1 MYLRNQI
8 ARLANI
14 NVETLRY
21 YEKIGLINT
30 PDRNESGYRMYDN
43 NTLERLEVIK
53 RAKTCGLT
61 LEETKELIE
70 VLYREAIDYTYI
82 SKFIDNKIDL
92 IDSKINE
99 LNSIKEILNTMK
111 TNISNKVEC
120 PLKNS
125 F

>member
-1 MYLRNQI
+1 VYLRNQV

-21 YEKIGLINT
+21 YEKIGLIDT
-30 PDRNESGYRMYDN
+30 PDRNESGYRIYNDK
-43 NTLERLEVIK
+43 TLERLEIIK

-70 VLYREAIDYTYI
+70 VLYRDAIDYTYI

-99 LNSIKEILNTMK
+99 LNSIKQILNTMK
-111 TNISNKVEC
+111 TNINNKVEC

>member
-30 PDRNESGYRMYDN
+30 PDRNESGYRMYND

-111 TNISNKVEC
+111 NNINDKVEC